1 LETVTKLIEGCC
13 LGNRTD
19 QNKLYQ
25 HFSPKMYMVC
35 LRYANSREEAEENMQ
50 EGFINAFTN
59 IKKFRQEGSFEGW
72 LRKIMVNASLQR
84 LRSKAKLYPVVD
96 LVDDEVQMASKEEIL
111 SHLGTKDLLKLIQNL
126 SPAYRIVFNLYVFEG
141 MKHREIAEMLKISEG
156 TSKSNLSDARVIL
169 QRQIKA
175 LYEIKNEKINIL

>member
-1 LETVTKLIEGCC
+1 MDTLNQLINGCC
-13 LGNRTD
+13 SGDRIS

-25 HFSPKMYMVC
+25 HFSSKMLMVC
-35 LRYANSREEAEENMQ
+35 LRYANSREEAEESLQ
-50 EGFINAFTN
+50 EGFINAFTH

-84 LRSKAKLYPVVD
+84 LRTKAKLYPVVD
-96 LVDDEVQMASKEEIL
+96 LVDEEVNLASKEEIL
-111 SHLGTKDLLKLIQNL
+111 SSIGTKDLLKLIQNL

-141 MKHREIAEMLKISEG
+141 LKHREIAEMLKISEG

-169 QRQIKA
+169 QKQVKE
-175 LYEIKNEKINIL
+175 LYEIKNEKISIL

>member
-1 LETVTKLIEGCC
+1 
-13 LGNRTD
+13 
-19 QNKLYQ
+19 
-25 HFSPKMYMVC
+25 MVC

-59 IKKFRQEGSFEGW
+59 IKKFRKEGSFEGW

-96 LVDDEVQMASKEEIL
+96 LIDDEVQMASKEEIL
-111 SHLGTKDLLKLIQNL
+111 SHIGTKDLLKLIQNL

-156 TSKSNLSDARVIL
+156 TSKSNLSDARTIL

>member
-1 LETVTKLIEGCC
+1 MDTLNQLINGCC
-13 LGNRTD
+13 SGDRIS

-25 HFSPKMYMVC
+25 HFSSKMLMVC
-35 LRYANSREEAEENMQ
+35 LRYANSREEAEESLQ
-50 EGFINAFTN
+50 EGFINAFTH

-84 LRSKAKLYPVVD
+84 LRTKSKLYPVVD
-96 LVDDEVQMASKEEIL
+96 LVDEEVNLASKEEIL
-111 SHLGTKDLLKLIQNL
+111 SSIGTKDLLKLIQNL

-141 MKHREIAEMLKISEG
+141 LKHREIAEMLKISEG

-169 QRQIKA
+169 QKQVKE
-175 LYEIKNEKINIL
+175 LYEIKNEKISIL